1 VRKDAL
7 TGVAANYLQWFDTSK
22 EWSNSDSTIWNEITK
37 PDNSTFND
45 AALFSDGT
53 TLYFFGGAISLAPQ
67 ALLGVPPEG
76 TWKYNFAQDQFS
88 EPSIDG
94 SPPVQRIHIGV
105 TAQSTNKTGYYL
117 GGAITPKSDPAFNAL
132 PGAVPYMLV
141 VPNLT
146 GRPGANV
153 SIGFKV

>member
-1 VRKDAL
+1 VTKNAL

-67 ALLGVPPEG
+67 ALLVVPPEG
-76 TWKYNFAQDQFS
+76 HGSTILPKINSVSQASTDRRRYN
-88 EPSIDG
+88 EY
-94 SPPVQRIHIGV
+94 
-105 TAQSTNKTGYYL
+105 T
-117 GGAITPKSDPAFNAL
+117 
-132 PGAVPYMLV
+132 
-141 VPNLT
+141 
-146 GRPGANV
+146 
-153 SIGFKV
+153 